1 MKVFKIKLY
10 QELVNYRKAYSYN
23 FLETYPL
30 PSLSMIKGWIYNS
43 IDAED
48 KDAYYED
55 TISDL
60 KIGVSGI
67 ISGLTHDLQHMI
79 KLSNM
84 SDFEKIKQ
92 DLKKRTPTYVTLI
105 SSINLNIYIHA
116 GERLLNDFQKNLFR
130 IYPSLGRYED
140 LGKIEFNDYIE
151 LKKMKFSRRDSHTV
165 KYYTYLG
172 EENIKGL
179 DEMHGSYLR
188 IPTTYE
194 INNKIRNFKKKNVLC
209 LSDNCVISEG
219 TFFFDNLDSNDE
231 RVVDLIAVV

>member
-1 MKVFKIKLY
+1 MKVFKVKLY

-30 PSLSMIKGWIYNS
+30 PSFSMIKGWIYSS

-48 KDAYYED
+48 KDAYYEE
-55 TISDL
+55 TITDL
-60 KIGVSGI
+60 KIGVSGV

-79 KLSNM
+79 KLGNM
-84 SDFEKIKQ
+84 NNFEEIKE
-92 DLKKRTPTYVTLI
+92 DLKNRTPTYVTLI

-140 LGKIEFNDYIE
+140 LAQIEFSDYIE
-151 LKKMKFSRRDSHTV
+151 LAEKKFSARNSHPV
-165 KYYTYLG
+165 NYYTYLS

-179 DEMHGSYLR
+179 DSMKGSYLR

-209 LSDNCVISEG
+209 LSDNCTVSEG
-219 TFFFDNLDSNDE
+219 TFFFDNSDSNDE
-231 RVVDLIAVV
+231 RVVDLISLM

>member
-30 PSLSMIKGWIYNS
+30 PSFSMIKGWIYNS

-48 KDAYYED
+48 KDAYYEE
-55 TISDL
+55 TIADL
-60 KIGVSGI
+60 KIGVSGV

-79 KLSNM
+79 KLGNM
-84 SDFEKIKQ
+84 NNFEEIKE
-92 DLKKRTPTYVTLI
+92 DLKNRTPTYVTLI
-105 SSINLNIYIHA
+105 SSIDLNIYIHA
-116 GERLLNDFQKNLFR
+116 DERLLNDFQKNLFR

-140 LGKIEFNDYIE
+140 LAQIKFSDYIE
-151 LKKMKFSRRDSHTV
+151 LAKKKFSARNSHLV
-165 KYYTYLG
+165 NYYTYLS

-179 DEMHGSYLR
+179 DSMNGSYLR

-194 INNKIRNFKKKNVLC
+194 VNNKIRNFKKKNVLC
-209 LSDNCVISEG
+209 LSDNCTVSEG
-219 TFFFDNLDSNDE
+219 TFFFDNSDSNDE
-231 RVVDLIAVV
+231 RVVDLISLM

>member
-30 PSLSMIKGWIYNS
+30 PSFSMIKGWIYNS

-48 KDAYYED
+48 KEAYYEE
-55 TISDL
+55 TIPDL

-79 KLSNM
+79 KLSDMN
-84 SDFEKIKQ
+84 DLDEIKK
-92 DLKKRTPTYVTLI
+92 DLEKRTPTYVTLI

-116 GERLLNDFQKNLFR
+116 GERLLNDFQKNLYR

-140 LGKIEFNDYIE
+140 LAQIEFSDYVE
-151 LKKMKFSRRDSHTV
+151 LNVIKFSKRDKSHKTD
-165 KYYTYLG
+165 YYTYLDG
-172 EENIKGL
+172 ESVKDL

-188 IPTTYE
+188 IPTVYE
-194 INNKIRNFKKKNVLC
+194 VNNKIRIFKKKDVLC
-209 LSDNCVISEG
+209 LSDNCLVTSG
-219 TFFFDNLDSNDE
+219 TFFFDVGEE
-231 RVVDLIAVV
+231 RIVDLITLR